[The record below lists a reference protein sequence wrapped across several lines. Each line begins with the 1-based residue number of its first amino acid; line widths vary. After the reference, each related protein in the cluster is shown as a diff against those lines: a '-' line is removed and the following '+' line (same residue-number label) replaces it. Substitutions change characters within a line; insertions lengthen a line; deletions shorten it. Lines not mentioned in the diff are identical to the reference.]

1 MALTAC
7 PDCNGKVSDKAF
19 ACPSCGH
26 PMNSGKGR
34 SQWPAIIGGVAGT
47 YISANAVVT
56 VVLGSV
62 MMIVFAAIMIAAV
75 MSS

>member
-1 MALTAC
+1 
-7 PDCNGKVSDKAF
+7 
-19 ACPSCGH
+19 
-26 PMNSGKGR
+26 MNSGKGR

-62 MMIVFAAIMIAAV
+62 MMIAFAAIMIAAV

>member
-1 MALTAC
+1 LSAPS
-7 PDCNGKVSDKAF
+7 PDR
-19 ACPSCGH
+19 
-26 PMNSGKGR
+26 SGKGR
-34 SQWPAIIGGVAGT
+34 SQWPAIIRGVAGT

-62 MMIVFAAIMIAAV
+62 MMIAFAAIMIAAV